1 MKIVYIIL
9 LNISENFEGNVNFEN
24 LKGRSND
31 AICFKTFGVHVFV
44 AIYHY
49 YDYIFLMKMMPGSPF
64 NDAKLGAEQ
73 KAILNEKYGL
83 NDPVAIQY
91 LHYLKNVV
99 TGDFGY
105 SFQYHNQPVWEL
117 IKPRLIP
124 SMEMGIIAMII
135 GVFLGLILGIAAA
148 TKQNTWVDYT
158 TTVISVIAVSVPSFV
173 LAVLLQ
179 YVFAV
184 RLRWFPV
191 AGWEGISTA
200 VLPSL
205 ALSAGVMATVAR
217 YIRAEMIEV
226 LSSDYILLARAK
238 GIHPCVYYLD
248 MH

>member
-105 SFQYHNQPVWEL
+105 SFQYHNQPVW
-117 IKPRLIP
+117 
-124 SMEMGIIAMII
+124 GA
-135 GVFLGLILGIAAA
+135 
-148 TKQNTWVDYT
+148 N
-158 TTVISVIAVSVPSFV
+158 
-173 LAVLLQ
+173 
-179 YVFAV
+179 
-184 RLRWFPV
+184 
-191 AGWEGISTA
+191 
-200 VLPSL
+200 
-205 ALSAGVMATVAR
+205 
-217 YIRAEMIEV
+217 
-226 LSSDYILLARAK
+226 
-238 GIHPCVYYLD
+238 
-248 MH
+248 

>member
-31 AICFKTFGVHVFV
+31 AICFKTFGVHVLSLF
-44 AIYHY
+44 I
-49 YDYIFLMKMMPGSPF
+49 IITITFFLMKMMPGSPF

-179 YVFAV
+179 YVL
-184 RLRWFPV
+184 RL
-191 AGWEGISTA
+191 
-200 VLPSL
+200 
-205 ALSAGVMATVAR
+205 
-217 YIRAEMIEV
+217 
-226 LSSDYILLARAK
+226 D
-238 GIHPCVYYLD
+238 
-248 MH
+248 